1 MKSSVRLLLVTSAIL
16 SVSSI
21 TIGADTYPRQ
31 PGFTIANYAF
41 SITLSDE
48 SNEIVMN
55 EVVDLQFT
63 AAGVASITLD
73 LCKADPARAR
83 GAVPDPCLGARN
95 GSASPGGGGLSGSAN
110 TASGPTGMTLTAV
123 SGAADGTGSGQPL
136 HFTHQNDRVRID
148 LPQPSQPRMRFSV
161 SLSYHGTP
169 STGLQIGNNQYGDRG
184 FFSNDWPNLAHNW
197 LATID
202 HPSMKAPISMTVTAP
217 RHYQG
222 ISNGRLIEET
232 DLPDGL
238 RRTMWRESVPIPT
251 WQFSLGVAPF
261 AVRQFGDYA
270 GIPLSA
276 WVYPQERDNGFKGF
290 GDVTASIL
298 EFYSTHIGAYSYEKL
313 AHVQATTV
321 SGGMELAS
329 SIFYG
334 YRGVPGR
341 QLIAHET
348 AHQWFGDSAT
358 EKDWDDVW
366 LSEGFATYFALLYAE
381 HMDGRDAFIA
391 GVKGSAAN
399 AIRYALANPA
409 STIVHDNLSDISKVI
424 ANNAQ
429 VYQGGAQVLHML
441 RGLLGDERFWAGIK
455 LYYSRFRNSNA
466 TSDDFRHAMEDAC
479 VNAGNCPDDLRDL
492 SWYFREWL
500 NRGGVLQLKGGWH
513 YDAAAKQ
520 LTITLDQAQT
530 TGLYRMPIEVAI
542 VPAAAPAAA
551 TGRGGGASAA
561 SAPTK
566 IVIDQART
574 TMTIPLAA
582 EPADVQLDPRS
593 WLTLM
598 QASFARQ

>member
-1 MKSSVRLLLVTSAIL
+1 
-16 SVSSI
+16 
-21 TIGADTYPRQ
+21 
-31 PGFTIANYAF
+31 
-41 SITLSDE
+41 
-48 SNEIVMN
+48 
-55 EVVDLQFT
+55 
-63 AAGVASITLD
+63 
-73 LCKADPARAR
+73 
-83 GAVPDPCLGARN
+83 
-95 GSASPGGGGLSGSAN
+95 
-110 TASGPTGMTLTAV
+110 
-123 SGAADGTGSGQPL
+123 
-136 HFTHQNDRVRID
+136 
-148 LPQPSQPRMRFSV
+148 
-161 SLSYHGTP
+161 
-169 STGLQIGNNQYGDRG
+169 
-184 FFSNDWPNLAHNW
+184 
-197 LATID
+197 
-202 HPSMKAPISMTVTAP
+202 
-217 RHYQG
+217 
-222 ISNGRLIEET
+222 
-232 DLPDGL
+232 
-238 RRTMWRESVPIPT
+238 
-251 WQFSLGVAPF
+251 
-261 AVRQFGDYA
+261 
-270 GIPLSA
+270 
-276 WVYPQERDNGFKGF
+276 
-290 GDVTASIL
+290 
-298 EFYSTHIGAYSYEKL
+298 
-313 AHVQATTV
+313 
-321 SGGMELAS
+321 
-329 SIFYG
+329 
-334 YRGVPGR
+334 
-341 QLIAHET
+341 
-348 AHQWFGDSAT
+348 
-358 EKDWDDVW
+358 
-366 LSEGFATYFALLYAE
+366 
-381 HMDGRDAFIA
+381 MDGRDAFIA

-542 VPAAAPAAA
+542 VPAAASAAA